1 MLVVLWF
8 VLVLSGL
15 LCAYFYGTV
24 REEIR
29 QLMPLEFQPRDI
41 YAFHIRN
48 HAFSS
53 GVPLEIQRKYLL
65 HEVFSVVAIAC
76 VAALFAAH
84 AKYVPLLLFGA
95 VAAYQCWILVRDFR
109 RMLKALRDV
118 ERLDLC
124 GK

>member
-1 MLVVLWF
+1 MPVILWL

-15 LCAYFYGTV
+15 MGAYFYATV

-53 GVPLEIQRKYLL
+53 GVPLEIQRKYFL

-76 VAALFAAH
+76 IAALFAVH
-84 AKYVPLLLFGA
+84 AKYIPLLLFSA
-95 VAAYQCWILVRDFR
+95 VAAYQCWILLKDLR
-109 RMLKALRDV
+109 RLFKATSQH
-118 ERLDLC
+118 
-124 GK
+124 